1 MAFGAFFSL
10 ALIFHAYPIHG
21 MLDCDPT
28 FVKKLDHYLSSK
40 VPKDVPDRKAFLESV
55 NKEIF
60 SVYWTSFR
68 DKPYL
73 RIIGIN
79 MFLEDIKTIKQKL
92 MRQMKQ
98 SLEHFAD
105 IACTE
110 DCSVTEGPVLDCW
123 TCLRIRAQCFK
134 GSVCG
139 EQDDLVLEKKEVAVY
154 LFLVLEF
161 ALMFFFMVLGYLY
174 FKKKM
179 MMLKEKEIKI
189 LTKKK
194 KQEEIEDGSHNK

>member
-1 MAFGAFFSL
+1 MVFDSL
-10 ALIFHAYPIHG
+10 RETEFH
-21 MLDCDPT
+21 
-28 FVKKLDHYLSSK
+28 
-40 VPKDVPDRKAFLESV
+40 
-55 NKEIF
+55 
-60 SVYWTSFR
+60 
-68 DKPYL
+68 
-73 RIIGIN
+73 GIN

>member
-73 RIIGIN
+73 RII
-79 MFLEDIKTIKQKL
+79 DIRSVVKL
-92 MRQMKQ
+92 KKMVFD
-98 SLEHFAD
+98 SLRETEFH
-105 IACTE
+105 ACTE